1 MYENE
6 LSSMLKEHGADI
18 IGFSDVSSILPEEL
32 SEYPYAV
39 TIVRRLSRAVVNTI
53 NGDRKSTRL
62 NSSHSV

>member
-1 MYENE
+1 MIQFNKNKIAESKKMYENE

-39 TIVRRLSRAVVNTI
+39 TIVRR
-53 NGDRKSTRL
+53 DRKS
-62 NSSHSV
+62 VV